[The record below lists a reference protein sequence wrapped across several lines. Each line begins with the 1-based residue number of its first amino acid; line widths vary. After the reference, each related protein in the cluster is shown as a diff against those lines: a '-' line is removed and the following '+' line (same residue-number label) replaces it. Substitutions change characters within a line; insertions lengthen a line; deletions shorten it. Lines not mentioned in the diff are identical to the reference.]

1 MPPGAPGMNVG
12 AARASGRWGIIHLT
26 LEPTGAHGGLTGT
39 PPWTVALFC
48 RADEQSS
55 RQATAIVIDRRPLPH
70 ALIAQDPKAASAAG
84 LVEASVLQV
93 MEPFEFVSQMQN
105 AALEVSYHQVIRRR
119 TGQSLSGLLF
129 ESFVPPFKISNMIRF
144 RHGSLRNYASGSKK
158 QSGRA
163 TGG

>member
-1 MPPGAPGMNVG
+1 M
-12 AARASGRWGIIHLT
+12 
-26 LEPTGAHGGLTGT
+26 
-39 PPWTVALFC
+39 
-48 RADEQSS
+48 
-55 RQATAIVIDRRPLPH
+55 
-70 ALIAQDPKAASAAG
+70 
-84 LVEASVLQV
+84 LQV

-129 ESFVPPFKISNMIRF
+129 ESFVPPFKISNKIRF
-144 RHGSLRNYASGSKK
+144 RHGSFRNYASGSKE

>member
-1 MPPGAPGMNVG
+1 MDLLLPP
-12 AARASGRWGIIHLT
+12 
-26 LEPTGAHGGLTGT
+26 
-39 PPWTVALFC
+39 
-48 RADEQSS
+48 DEQRS
-55 RQATAIVIDRRPLPH
+55 RPATAIVIGRRPLPH
-70 ALIAQDPKAASAAG
+70 EWQLIAQDPNPKTASAAG
-84 LVEASVLQV
+84 LVEASFLNRLLT
-93 MEPFEFVSQMQN
+93 EAFEFISQMQN

-144 RHGSLRNYASGSKK
+144 RHGSFRNHASGSKE